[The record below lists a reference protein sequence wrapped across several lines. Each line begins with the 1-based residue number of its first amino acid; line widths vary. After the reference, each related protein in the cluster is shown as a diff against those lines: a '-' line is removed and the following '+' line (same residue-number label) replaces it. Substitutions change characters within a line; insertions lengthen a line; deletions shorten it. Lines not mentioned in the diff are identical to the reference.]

1 MCASHPKPLTPLL
14 DLDAGLQVIWK
25 TGWSGAIRAKSSSE
39 AWSSTP
45 KNFPVSRFHRRRY
58 ALSTGGLPAFSISR
72 AWTCAPLPD
81 PQLCFACRT
90 EVAHP
95 LRVPA
100 WRNQVSHATDLHRVY
115 RNFLHLPGLAPAYR
129 EHMRATD
136 AEPQLRQPRNKR
148 VDEA

>member
-1 MCASHPKPLTPLL
+1 MVWRDPRQVLVRSLVVHTKELPSLPLPPSQVRSEHGGFACVLNLARL
-14 DLDAGLQVIWK
+14 DV
-25 TGWSGAIRAKSSSE
+25 R
-39 AWSSTP
+39 
-45 KNFPVSRFHRRRY
+45 
-58 ALSTGGLPAFSISR
+58 
-72 AWTCAPLPD
+72 APLPD
-81 PQLCFACRT
+81 LQLCFACRT

-136 AEPQLRQPRNKR
+136 AEPQLRQPRDKR
-148 VDEA
+148 VDEAHRQCV